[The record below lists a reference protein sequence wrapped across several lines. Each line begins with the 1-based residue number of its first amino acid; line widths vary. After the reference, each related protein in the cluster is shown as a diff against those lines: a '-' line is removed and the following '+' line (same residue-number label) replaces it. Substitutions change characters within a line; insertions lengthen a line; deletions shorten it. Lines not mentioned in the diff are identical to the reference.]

1 MNCAKLF
8 STCLVAVA
16 LLAQTLLAQT
26 PPPERPL
33 VVNVGKSLILDSDLD
48 IVRVSIAGPAY
59 AETVA
64 ISPREVLVNGLAP
77 GETSLVMWQAGG
89 KRQVY
94 SLTVQPSPTRLEA
107 IRQQIQTELG
117 GQNVTLEQQNDTI
130 FLRGTVKDAVA
141 ATRAS
146 MIAATLGRVVN
157 LLYVN
162 APPAQEQILLKVR
175 FANVERT
182 ASLELGGNVASSGHI
197 QTQGATST
205 GKITLADILNLA
217 VFRKDFNLSATLSAL
232 QSKNLVQILAEPNVL
247 AIDGQQA
254 SFVAGGEFPYP
265 SVQNGMANNSVT
277 VAFREF
283 GVRIRFL
290 PTITNRGTIRLHVA
304 PEVSSLDFANGLVY
318 QGFNVPALVKRSVE
332 TEVELESGQSFAIAG
347 LLDNRVTDILNKV
360 PGLGDIPL
368 FGKLF
373 QSRISKTNNSELLI
387 IITPE
392 LVRPVPADKP
402 APDIVRPKAFP
413 KDYPQDAPR
422 TPSQEVT
429 GTVPLTTPA
438 PDLPVEKVLKLKE
451 EGPGP
456 APPPIPPGG
465 GQGQGSGNAPQTQF
479 PGLQGAAAGATPPV
493 SDNSAQSAAAALAAI
508 LSGVKK

>member
-1 MNCAKLF
+1 MRTLIGLSALALA
-8 STCLVAVA
+8 SA
-16 LLAQTLLAQT
+16 LLAQTSA
-26 PPPERPL
+26 PERTL
-33 VVNVGKSLILDSDLD
+33 TVNVGKSLILDSDAD

-77 GETSLVMWQAGG
+77 GETTLVMWQVAG

-94 SLTVQPSPTRLEA
+94 TLTVQPSPARLEA
-107 IRQQIQTELG
+107 IRQQIERELG
-117 GQNVTLEQQNDTI
+117 GQGVTVEQQNDTV
-130 FLRGTVKDAVA
+130 FLRGTVKDVVA
-141 ATRAS
+141 AGRAS
-146 MIAATLGRVVN
+146 IIAGTLGRVVN

-162 APPAQEQILLKVR
+162 APPAQSQILLKVR

-182 ASLELGGNVASSGHI
+182 ASLQLGGNVVSTGHL
-197 QTQGATST
+197 QTQGGTTT
-205 GKITLADILNLA
+205 GNFTLADILNLA
-217 VFRKDFNLSATLSAL
+217 VFHKDFNLSATLSAL
-232 QSKNLVQILAEPNVL
+232 ESKNLVQILAEPNVL

-265 SVQNGMANNSVT
+265 SIQNGSANNSVT

-290 PTITNRGTIRLHVA
+290 PIITNRGTIRLHVA

-368 FGKLF
+368 FGKIF
-373 QSRISKTNNSELLI
+373 QSKTLKTNNSELLI

-392 LVRPVPADKP
+392 LVRPIPADQ
-402 APDIVRPKAFP
+402 AVPDLARPKTLP
-413 KDYPQDAPR
+413 QDYPQVPPR
-422 TPSQEVT
+422 TPGKDVT
-429 GTVPLTTPA
+429 GTVPLTPA
-438 PDLPVEKVLKLKE
+438 ADIPVEKLLKLKDD
-451 EGPGP
+451 GPGP
-456 APPPIPPGG
+456 APGPVAPG
-465 GQGQGSGNAPQTQF
+465 GQGQSMNGQTQI
-479 PGLQGAAAGATPPV
+479 PGLQSLTGQGASPAT
-493 SDNSAQSAAAALAAI
+493 SDPAQAAAAALSAI
-508 LSGVKK
+508 FSGVKPK